1 MTVKHPALAH
11 IALGYA
17 PLYDKQ
23 RQVMG
28 TRLSMLPLK
37 PDATPDA
44 ATLLAAALE
53 ALPPEHKPG
62 VLNIPHEAL
71 LAELLGDTLPA
82 HLALELPAFLVGQ
95 LPLGAQRG
103 QLLKGASSGPLGE
116 NRAAFKAVELD
127 LDDLRRGVA
136 DASATQGL
144 PLWCNAV
151 RSGAEAE
158 EAFQRGAAMVFGL
171 PVDGAYEPLPG
182 KPAKSEVTADL
193 AVIVD
198 LMGQVDKEAPL
209 ENMEATLKRDASL
222 SFKLLRYLNS
232 AAFGLPVEVTSFRH
246 AMMLLGYPRLKR
258 WLALLLTT
266 ASKDHLMRPVMWAAL
281 RRGLLLEELSKS
293 LSDSDAKDEM
303 FICGLFSLL
312 DHLLKTPFAQLLQ
325 AIPMPERVRQALVD
339 GSGPY
344 APYLQL
350 LRAIEAESAFDYRE
364 ACETLMI
371 GPAEVNQALLAALA
385 KGAQLD

>member
-1 MTVKHPALAH
+1 MTVKHPVLAQL
-11 IALGYA
+11 ALGYA

-28 TRLSMLPLK
+28 TRLSLLPLK
-37 PDATPDA
+37 PDAELPA
-44 ATLLAAALE
+44 AAVLAAVLE
-53 ALPPEHKPG
+53 GLPPEHKPG
-62 VLNIPHEAL
+62 VLGLPQEAALNAL
-71 LAELLGDTLPA
+71 LGAGVPP
-82 HLALELPAFLVGQ
+82 HLALELPAFLAAGMA
-95 LPLGAQRG
+95 LEGLKG
-103 QLLKGASSGPLGE
+103 QLLKGASSAPLASRG
-116 NRAAFKAVELD
+116 AFKATELD
-127 LDDLRRGVA
+127 LDDLRRGVK
-136 DASATQGL
+136 DPNGL

-151 RSGAEAE
+151 RSAPEAE
-158 EAFQRGAAMVFGL
+158 EAFQRGAVAVFGL
-171 PVDGAYEPLPG
+171 PVDGSYEPPPG
-182 KPAKSEVTADL
+182 KTVKSEITADL
-193 AVIVD
+193 SVIVE
-198 LMGQVDKEAPL
+198 LMSQVDKELPL
-209 ENMEATLKRDASL
+209 DRMEATLKRDASL

-266 ASKDHLMRPVMWAAL
+266 ASKDNAMRPVMWAAL
-281 RRGLLLEELSKS
+281 RRGLVMEELSKA
-293 LSDSDAKDEM
+293 LQDSEAKDEM

-344 APYLQL
+344 APYLGL
-350 LRAIEAESAFDYRE
+350 VRAMESESAFDFKD
-364 ACETLMI
+364 ACEALML
-371 GPAEVNQALLAALA
+371 GPAEANQALLTALA

>member
-1 MTVKHPALAH
+1 MSFKHPVLAH
-11 IALGYA
+11 VALGYA

-28 TRLSMLPLK
+28 TRLSLLPLK
-37 PDATPDA
+37 PDTALPA
-44 ATLLAAALE
+44 AALLAAAIE
-53 ALPPEHKPG
+53 ALPAEHKPG
-62 VLNIPHEAL
+62 VLNIPHEATQ
-71 LAELLGDTLPA
+71 AELLAAGPLPA
-82 HLALELPAFLVGQ
+82 HLALEVPAFLTAS
-95 LPLGAQRG
+95 LPLAGHKG
-103 QLLKGASSGPLGE
+103 LLLKGASSGPLGDSKT
-116 NRAAFKAVELD
+116 AFKAAELD
-127 LDDLRRGVA
+127 LDDLRRGAKEVNA
-136 DASATQGL
+136 L
-144 PLWCNAV
+144 PLWCNTV
-151 RSGAEAE
+151 RSATEAE
-158 EAFQRGAAMVFGL
+158 EAFQRGALAVFGL
-171 PVDGAYEPLPG
+171 PVDGSFEPLPG
-182 KPAKSEVTADL
+182 KPVRSEVTADL

-209 ENMEATLKRDASL
+209 EKMEATLKRDASL

-232 AAFGLPVEVTSFRH
+232 AAFGLPVEVSSFRH

-266 ASKDHLMRPVMWAAL
+266 ASKDNTMRPVMWAAL
-281 RRGLLLEELSKS
+281 RRGLLLEELSKGMN
-293 LSDSDAKDEM
+293 DSDAKDEM

-339 GSGPY
+339 GEGPY

-350 LRAIEAESAFDYRE
+350 VRAMESESVFDFRD
-364 ACETLMI
+364 ACESLMV
-371 GPAEVNQALLAALA
+371 GPAEVNHALLQALS

>member
-1 MTVKHPALAH
+1 MTTLKHPVLAH
-11 IALGYA
+11 VALGFA

-28 TRLSMLPLK
+28 TRLSVLPLK
-37 PDATPDA
+37 PDAPLAADA
-44 ATLLAAALE
+44 LLAVALE
-53 ALPPEHKPG
+53 ALPAEHKPG
-62 VLNIPHEAL
+62 VLNVPQEAML
-71 LAELLGDTLPA
+71 TELLNGGALPP
-82 HLALELPAFLVGQ
+82 HIALELPAFLAAG
-95 LPLGAQRG
+95 LPLAGQKG

-116 NRAAFKAVELD
+116 LRAAFKAAELD
-127 LDDLRRGVA
+127 LDDLRRGAKEVN
-136 DASATQGL
+136 GL
-144 PLWCNAV
+144 PLWCNVV

-158 EAFQRGAAMVFGL
+158 EAFQRGALAVFGL
-171 PVDGAYEPLPG
+171 PVDGSFEPPPG
-182 KPAKSEVTADL
+182 KTVKSEVTADL

-209 ENMEATLKRDASL
+209 EKMEATLKRDASL

-232 AAFGLPVEVTSFRH
+232 AAFGLPVEVSSFRH

-266 ASKDHLMRPVMWAAL
+266 ASKDNTMRPVMWAAL
-281 RRGLLLEELSKS
+281 RRGLFLEELGKGMN
-293 LSDSDAKDEM
+293 DSDAKDEM

-339 GSGPY
+339 DEGPY

-350 LRAIEAESAFDYRE
+350 VRAMEAESAFDFRD
-364 ACETLMI
+364 ACESLML
-371 GPAEVNQALLAALA
+371 GPAEVNHALLQALA

>member
-1 MTVKHPALAH
+1 MTVKHPVLAQL
-11 IALGYA
+11 ALGYA

-28 TRLSMLPLK
+28 TRLSLLPLK
-37 PDATPDA
+37 PDAELPA
-44 ATLLAAALE
+44 AAVLAAVLE
-53 ALPPEHKPG
+53 GLPPEHKPG
-62 VLNIPHEAL
+62 VLGLPQEAALNAL
-71 LAELLGDTLPA
+71 LGAGVPP
-82 HLALELPAFLVGQ
+82 HLALELPAFLAAGMT
-95 LPLGAQRG
+95 LEGLKG
-103 QLLKGASSGPLGE
+103 QLLKGASNAPLASRG
-116 NRAAFKAVELD
+116 AFKATELD
-127 LDDLRRGVA
+127 LDDLRRGIK
-136 DASATQGL
+136 DPNGL

-151 RSGAEAE
+151 RSAPEAD
-158 EAFQRGAAMVFGL
+158 EAFQRGAVAVFGL
-171 PVDGAYEPLPG
+171 PVDGSYEPPPG
-182 KPAKSEVTADL
+182 KTVKSEITADL
-193 AVIVD
+193 SVIVE
-198 LMGQVDKEAPL
+198 LMSQVDKELPL
-209 ENMEATLKRDASL
+209 DRMEATLKRDASL

-266 ASKDHLMRPVMWAAL
+266 ASKDNAMRPVMWAAL
-281 RRGLLLEELSKS
+281 RRGLVMEELSKA
-293 LSDSDAKDEM
+293 LQDSEAKDEM

-344 APYLQL
+344 APYLGL
-350 LRAIEAESAFDYRE
+350 VRAMESESAFDFKD
-364 ACETLMI
+364 ACEALML
-371 GPAEVNQALLAALA
+371 GPAEANQALLTALA